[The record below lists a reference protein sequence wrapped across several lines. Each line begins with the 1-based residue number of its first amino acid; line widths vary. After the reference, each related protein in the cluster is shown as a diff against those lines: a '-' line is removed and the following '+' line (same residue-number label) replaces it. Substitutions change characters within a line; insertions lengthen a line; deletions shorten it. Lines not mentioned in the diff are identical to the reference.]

1 MAPYDEEEISP
12 DDLLTN
18 MIVMGASLIV
28 IAAVVIGVVAGVDSK
43 GGPGKLGENVTLDN
57 VMGVGDVCNKTDY
70 MESCMASLKPVGDKS
85 SVKTYLIAAINGT
98 ISEMTNAMQKAKV
111 NADGFGDQSLE
122 KMALEDCEELIGLSI
137 EELQSVMPME
147 DVGDAR
153 SSMSAVIAY
162 QRACLEGLKESLYS
176 SFADFD
182 GGLQKSKELASIVL
196 AIIYE
201 NFPNDDATVDRS
213 NQRKVLQ
220 DYNKGGQ
227 IPHASVAKDGSGEYG
242 SIKAALDAYPNGIK
256 GRYVIYVK
264 AGVYEE
270 NVVVA
275 KYMTNVFMYGDGV
288 TETIISGTNL
298 DKTTTYRRATLCEFL
313 INLFL
318 LLLTNK
324 FIVLRQLVLST
335 YQVHKFGI

>member
-57 VMGVGDVCNKTDY
+57 LMGVGDVCNKTDY
-70 MESCMASLKPVGDKS
+70 MESCMASLKPAGDKA
-85 SVKTYLIAAINGT
+85 SVKTYLTAAINGT

-111 NADGFGDQSLE
+111 NADGIGDQSLE

-153 SSMSAVIAY
+153 SSVSAVIAY

-201 NFPNDDATVDRS
+201 NFANDDATVDRS

-220 DYNKGGQ
+220 DYNKDGQ
-227 IPHASVAKDGSGEYG
+227 VPHASVAKDGSEEYG

-275 KYMTNVFMYGDGV
+275 KNMTNVFMYGDGV
-288 TETIISGTNL
+288 TKTIISGTNL
-298 DKTTTYRRATLCEFL
+298 DETTTYRKATLCEFL

-318 LLLTNK
+318 LLAFNK
-324 FIVLRQLVLST
+324 
-335 YQVHKFGI
+335 